1 MGIARAL
8 AHRAH
13 ASSCVQSKLRA
24 LDRQGHALGSI
35 CFGRLQPAR
44 GWEFSGFVEPRAM
57 DQGGMGNYQTP
68 SAEGCNYH
76 GNKKLKS
83 ETLVAAEGCVAVM
96 TAEGCAA
103 VVAAKTVLQRY
114 GS

>member
-1 MGIARAL
+1 
-8 AHRAH
+8 
-13 ASSCVQSKLRA
+13 VQSKLRA

-83 ETLVAAEGCVAVM
+83 ETLPAG
-96 TAEGCAA
+96 
-103 VVAAKTVLQRY
+103 LRY
-114 GS
+114 A

>member
-1 MGIARAL
+1 MGIVRAL
-8 AHRAH
+8 ARRAH

-44 GWEFSGFVEPRAM
+44 GWEFRGFVEPRAM

-83 ETLVAAEGCVAVM
+83 ETLGAVLDSSGLGLL
-96 TAEGCAA
+96 APPA
-103 VVAAKTVLQRY
+103 
-114 GS
+114 